1 MPKKLRVLIVDE
13 QPMFRFG
20 VGQSLVQ
27 AGGFDVVGDVG
38 NAQDAVSQAKHLK
51 PDVVVM
57 DVKLPGC
64 GLHAATAISQGCPGT
79 AIVIL
84 TASDGAEIV
93 TAAFK
98 AGAVGYILKG
108 STGAELAR
116 VLLSVCGGESYM
128 APGLA
133 ARLMKQLG
141 QKPSVPTKTTLSG
154 LTIRE
159 QQILDHMGLGMTNKE
174 IARQLTLSEKT
185 VKHYV
190 TNVLQ
195 KLHVRNRVEA
205 ALHMRG
211 HTQLQSNV
219 SSKT

>member
-38 NAQDAVSQAKHLK
+38 NAQDAVSRAKHLK
-51 PDVVVM
+51 PDVVVL

-116 VLLSVCGGESYM
+116 VLLSVCGGESYV

-141 QKPSVPTKTTLSG
+141 QKPSVPEKTTLSV